1 MEAERF
7 PERWKVAKLTLIQKP
22 ERPPDSP
29 SAFRPICLLDEAGK
43 LFKRIVANR
52 LAEHLAQEGP
62 DLSENQYGFQRER
75 STIDAIE
82 SVKSNAQAALRQGGK
97 VLAVS
102 IDIVNA
108 FNSIPWDRIRKALIK
123 HWVPT
128 DLRNTPQGSDSFC
141 WKTWGVTTPRT
152 RVGPTQV
159 GVSRHSNR
167 GAKGPIPAAKRIPVR
182 RCSLVPRG
190 LTYVSPREVR
200 LPASTVGLD
209 SWG

>member
-1 MEAERF
+1 M
-7 PERWKVAKLTLIQKP
+7 AKLTLIPKP
-22 ERPPDSP
+22 GRPPDSP

-43 LFKRIVANR
+43 LFERIVASR

-108 FNSIPWDRIRKALIK
+108 FNSIPWDRIRRALIK
-123 HWVPT
+123 HRVPT
-128 DLRNTPQGSDSFC
+128 YLRNIIGSYLSDRAIIYRNEGGIVLKKPVNRRVPQGS
-141 WKTWGVTTPRT
+141 VL
-152 RVGPTQV
+152 GPLLWNL
-159 GVSRHSNR
+159 GFN
-167 GAKGPIPAAKRIPVR
+167 
-182 RCSLVPRG
+182 
-190 LTYVSPREVR
+190 
-200 LPASTVGLD
+200 
-209 SWG
+209 